1 MTTSAKW
8 SLAGIVVILAILV
21 ALLPQLLSNPGDSD
35 SDQADTAGDGV
46 GEAST
51 SVVVAERPD
60 CPAEGAAAIEL
71 PCLGA
76 DTGAGN
82 ELATVVNVWA
92 WWCEPCRSELPVF
105 DQFAASHPELNVV
118 GVHADSNAANGAAM
132 LTDLGIDLSSYQDDA
147 NLFAG
152 TLGLPAVVPITVV
165 INNAGELVGTFP
177 RTFDSVRDLETAVEG
192 VL

>member
-8 SLAGIVVILAILV
+8 SLVGVVVVLAVLV
-21 ALLPQLLSNPGDSD
+21 AVIPQLLSGSTTGDGD
-35 SDQADTAGDGV
+35 ATGAAGDGA

-51 SVVVAERPD
+51 SIVADRPD
-60 CPAEGAAAIEL
+60 CQDDGAAGVQL
-71 PCLGA
+71 PCLGG
-76 DTGAGN
+76 DQGQGN
-82 ELATVVNVWA
+82 DLPTVVNVWA
-92 WWCEPCRSELPVF
+92 WWCEPCRDELPVF

-118 GVHADSNAANGAAM
+118 GVHADTNAANGAAM
-132 LTDLGIDLSSYQDDA
+132 LGDLGVGLPSYQDDS

-165 INNAGELVGTFP
+165 VDPDGELVGTFP
-177 RTFDSVRDLETAVEG
+177 RTFDSVQDLEVAVAG